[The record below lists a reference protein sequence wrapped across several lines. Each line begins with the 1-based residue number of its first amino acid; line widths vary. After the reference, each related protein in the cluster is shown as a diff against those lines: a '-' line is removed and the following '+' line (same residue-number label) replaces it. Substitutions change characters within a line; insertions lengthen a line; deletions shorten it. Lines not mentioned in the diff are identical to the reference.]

1 LIFLGNFPDDFCKN
15 LPKFPKRL
23 GKKVGATLHIK
34 TEKIKKTT
42 FCCPELFLICYNQFN
57 FTIRIKGTIMFGIF
71 DSKSNVAEA
80 KIFFGSTEATKTL
93 KTERKSPYDGT
104 IVSTAPLCDADDTT
118 KALHIAKDASKT
130 AAASPLSQ
138 RILWLEDVARRL
150 MEERE
155 NFAMMLSKEV
165 AKPIA
170 FSRIEVERCAE
181 TIKLTALELAN
192 LHGETIPTDIMPSG
206 KKTMAYF
213 KREPVGVVA
222 CITPFN
228 FPLNLVAHKIAPAL
242 GAGNTVVLKPTP
254 EAPMT
259 AYMLAKLFVESK
271 YAVKDAL
278 SVVYGDAEV
287 GSTLVKSPI
296 PRVISFTG
304 SVPVGKIIMSQAGI
318 KKVSLELGGNAATYI
333 DKSADLE
340 LAAARCAYGAFYNSG
355 QVCISLQRI
364 YVHEEVYKAFAQLL
378 AKETKKLKVG
388 SPYEEDTFMGP
399 LIDEESRHR
408 AKSWVASA
416 KNEGAKVVAGGEE
429 VEGIFPPTVMADV
442 TDEMK
447 IICEE
452 VFAPIV
458 SLVAVPDYEIAIK
471 KMNDSPYGLQFS
483 IFTNDLK
490 MTQCFIDDAACG
502 GVVINDIPTLRFDVQ
517 PYGGSKL
524 SGVGREGPRW
534 ALEEFTEIKS
544 VVIC

>member
-1 LIFLGNFPDDFCKN
+1 MSD
-15 LPKFPKRL
+15 
-23 GKKVGATLHIK
+23 
-34 TEKIKKTT
+34 
-42 FCCPELFLICYNQFN
+42 
-57 FTIRIKGTIMFGIF
+57 IF
-71 DSKSNVAEA
+71 DSNEAVAQA
-80 KIFFGSTEATKTL
+80 KIFFGSTEATKAAL
-93 KTERKSPYDGT
+93 SERKSPYDGAV
-104 IVSTAPLCDADDTT
+104 VSTAPVCDAEDTKEALRIAKAAT
-118 KALHIAKDASKT
+118 KA
-130 AAASPLSQ
+130 AAQTPLSQ
-138 RILWLEDVARRL
+138 RIMWLEDVVAKL
-150 MEERE
+150 QTHKEA
-155 NFAMMLSKEV
+155 FAWMLAKEV

-181 TIKLTALELAN
+181 TIKITAMELAS

-206 KKTMAYF
+206 KKTMSYYR
-213 KREPVGVVA
+213 REPVGVVA

-259 AYMLAKLFVESK
+259 AYMLAKLFIESP
-271 YAVKDAL
+271 YATKDAL

-304 SVPVGKIIMSQAGI
+304 SVPVGKIITSQAGI

-333 DKSADLE
+333 DSSADLA
-340 LAAARCAYGAFYNSG
+340 LAAKRCAYGAFYNSG

-364 YVHEEVYKAFAQLL
+364 YVNESVYEDFAKLM
-378 AKETKKLKVG
+378 AEETKVLKVG

-399 LIDEESRHR
+399 LIDEESKER
-408 AKSWVASA
+408 AKNWVASA
-416 KNEGAKVVAGGEE
+416 KNEGARVVAGGDE
-429 VEGIFPPTVMADV
+429 VAGIFPPTVMADV

-458 SLVAVPDYEIAIK
+458 SLVRVPDYETAIE

-483 IFTNDLK
+483 IFTNDLQL
-490 MTQCFIDDAACG
+490 TQRFIDDAECG

-517 PYGGSKL
+517 PYGGAKL
-524 SGVGREGPRW
+524 SGVGREGPKF